1 MTRSLGRLHTKQAGN
16 NSRKRKL
23 LQGKLAS
30 IAAKRAQLIV
40 DENVNPNILQTPS
53 QTPSA
58 PTPACRCSEHFVT
71 PTISSPKGVCLSCGN
86 NNILYST
93 SLDVSGHDLIENV
106 SIHRDIHKDPYYTDI
121 FQLSRD
127 EMIHE
132 IVFYF
137 VKYYLKNSKCP
148 SQESVQ
154 LRLGK
159 LSSLTL
165 TY

>member
-1 MTRSLGRLHTKQAGN
+1 MPKLGCLEDKRKGN

-23 LQGKLAS
+23 KAGYLAS
-30 IAAKRAQLIV
+30 IAAKKAQLIV
-40 DENVNPNILQTPS
+40 DENVNPNVLP
-53 QTPSA
+53 TPSA

-93 SLDVSGHDLIENV
+93 SLDVSGHDLIGNV
-106 SIHRDIHKDPYYTDI
+106 SFHRDIHKDSYYTDI

-132 IVFYF
+132 IVCYF
-137 VKYYLKNSKCP
+137 VKDDLKNNKCP
-148 SQESVQ
+148 SEV
-154 LRLGK
+154 
-159 LSSLTL
+159 
-165 TY
+165 

>member
-1 MTRSLGRLHTKQAGN
+1 M
-16 NSRKRKL
+16 
-23 LQGKLAS
+23 
-30 IAAKRAQLIV
+30 
-40 DENVNPNILQTPS
+40 NPNILPTPS

-71 PTISSPKGVCLSCGN
+71 PTISSPKAVCLSCGN
-86 NNILYST
+86 CNILYST

-106 SIHRDIHKDPYYTDI
+106 SFHRDIHKDPYYTDI

-132 IVFYF
+132 IVCYF
-137 VKYYLKNSKCP
+137 VKDDLKNNKCP
-148 SQESVQ
+148 SQESMQ